1 MNYYIKFYFRI
12 NGKRKSKMAK
22 KIEYVK
28 FKNYETKIKPPF
40 MIYADFERILKTKIM
55 GSKIQM
61 NLIRTNIKKVL
72 LVVMAIN

>member
-1 MNYYIKFYFRI
+1 
-12 NGKRKSKMAK
+12 MAK
-22 KIEYVK
+22 KVEYVK
-28 FKNYETKIKPPF
+28 FKNYERKIKPPF
-40 MIYADFERILKTKIM
+40 MIYTDFERILKTKIM